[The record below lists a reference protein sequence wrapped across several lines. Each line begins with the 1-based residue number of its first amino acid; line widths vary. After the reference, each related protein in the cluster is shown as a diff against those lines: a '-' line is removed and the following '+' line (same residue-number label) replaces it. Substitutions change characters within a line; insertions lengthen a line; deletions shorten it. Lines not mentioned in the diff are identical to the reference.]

1 MPNLSINHLN
11 HCISSNKSVS
21 AHLNW
26 IPKQKMQFSTAA
38 NVLVNLV
45 LCVHGGTVIAIFSHV
60 ATCLNA
66 KSIEI
71 CFSYLKDPVRVPL
84 VKRWTYL
91 PHNIHCYIVR
101 SIKYGTCSR
110 SSCFQQKSYF
120 LGFTYQ
126 NDSPN
131 ISNSVAMEALN
142 GMESLDAQ

>member
-26 IPKQKMQFSTAA
+26 IPKQKMQFSTSAA

-45 LCVHGGTVIAIFSHV
+45 LCVHGRTVIAIFSHV

-91 PHNIHCYIVR
+91 PTKYSLLYCQIQKIWDLFTVKLFPAEKLLFRLHISKRLSKYQQQCCYGSFEWDGI
-101 SIKYGTCSR
+101 T
-110 SSCFQQKSYF
+110 
-120 LGFTYQ
+120 
-126 NDSPN
+126 
-131 ISNSVAMEALN
+131 
-142 GMESLDAQ
+142 